1 MIDLELFHFLR
12 PQWFVALLPLA
23 LLLWFLYFRKGAD
36 SNWETV
42 VDERLLPHVLIRGAR
57 ATRRTA
63 FILTATGGLL
73 GILALA
79 GPVWEKLPQPVFSAQ
94 DALVIAL
101 DLTRSMDATDV
112 SPSRLERARYKI
124 RDILDQRQEGQT
136 ALLVYSGEAF
146 TVTPLTDDRET
157 IKSQL
162 HALDTGIMP
171 VTGNR
176 TDKALTRALEL
187 LKQAGMGRGHVLLI
201 SDEADPDTA
210 GESVHRLREEGYR
223 LSVLGTGTRHGTP
236 VLLPDGGL
244 LKGADGEIVIPVL
257 DEGGLRR
264 LAASGGGIY
273 VRLTKDDQ
281 DTRLLRGTF
290 STVQPD
296 GEAAA
301 AELTA
306 DVWREQGPWLVLC
319 LLPLA
324 ALLFRR
330 GYILALALVLFPPPQ
345 AVYALDWEDLWLRQD
360 QQGQRAM
367 DAGDFAAAAE
377 LFADPAWKAAAQY
390 RAGDYQ
396 GAIDSL
402 EQLDDAQSNYNTG
415 NALARLGRYHEAI
428 AAYDRTLARQPDH
441 ADAKFNREVLEKEL
455 ARQQSQQQQDRQGQQ
470 QNRERPQQQQDQ
482 QQGQDRQDNQQS
494 GQEQPRSP
502 QTGDRQEQQRQD
514 REQQPQ
520 RRQADR
526 SEPSEQ
532 DREELAQQQQ
542 DRQQGSERQDMK
554 AEQKQAPP
562 DEIQGQARR
571 DDLRTAEEQQAVDQ
585 WLRRIPDD
593 PSGLLRRKFRYQYQQ
608 RDYENDPDG

>member
-12 PQWFVALLPLA
+12 PQWFAALLPLA
-23 LLLWFLYFRKGAD
+23 LLLWFLFFRKGAH

-42 VDERLLPHVLIRGAR
+42 VDERLLPHVLIKGAR
-57 ATRRTA
+57 AKRRTA

-73 GILALA
+73 GIIALA

-124 RDILDQRQEGQT
+124 RDILDQRREGQT
-136 ALLVYSGEAF
+136 ALLVYAGEAF
-146 TVTPLTDDRET
+146 TVTPLTDDSET

-162 HALDTGIMP
+162 NALDTGIMP

-176 TDKALTRALEL
+176 TDKALARALDL

-210 GESVHRLREEGYR
+210 GASVDRLREEGYR

-236 VLLPDGGL
+236 VLLPDGGF

-264 LAASGGGIY
+264 LTASGGGIY
-273 VRLTKDDQ
+273 VRLTKDDR
-281 DTRLLRGTF
+281 DTRLLAGTF

-296 GEAAA
+296 AEAAG
-301 AELTA
+301 AEITA

-330 GYILALALVLFPPPQ
+330 GYILALALVLVSPPE

-367 DAGDFAAAAE
+367 DAGDFATAAE
-377 LFADPAWKAAAQY
+377 LFADPAWKAAAQH

-428 AAYDRTLARQPDH
+428 AAYDRTLAQQPDH
-441 ADAKFNREVLEKEL
+441 ADAKFNRDLLEKEL
-455 ARQQSQQQQDRQGQQ
+455 ERQQSQQQQDRQGQQ
-470 QNRERPQQQQDQ
+470 QDRERQQQQQEQ
-482 QQGQDRQDNQQS
+482 QQGQERQDNQQA
-494 GQEQPRSP
+494 G
-502 QTGDRQEQQRQD
+502 QEQQRQN
-514 REQQPQ
+514 REQQ

-526 SEPSEQ
+526 NEPSEQ

-542 DRQQGSERQDMK
+542 DRQQEGERQDMK
-554 AEQKQAPP
+554 AELEQAPP
-562 DEIQGQARR
+562 DEIQSLPPRKRGEQARR
-571 DDLRTAEEQQAVDQ
+571 DDLRTAEEQQAIDQ

-608 RDYENDPDG
+608 RDYEDNPDG